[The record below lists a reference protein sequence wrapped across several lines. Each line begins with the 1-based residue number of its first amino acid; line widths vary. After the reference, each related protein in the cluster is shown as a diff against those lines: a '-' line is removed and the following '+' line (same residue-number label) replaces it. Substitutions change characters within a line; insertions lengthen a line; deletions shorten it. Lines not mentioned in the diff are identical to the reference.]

1 MNRAAGGAG
10 AEGRAASGPPGAV
23 LVRLLIAGGSLM
35 VGAGLVACDDAS
47 ATADGFPIALPATGG
62 TLDPAGGLVALEGP
76 DGTGRIV
83 IDTGSPL
90 TFVRGQAEG
99 VAHMTRRNFDI
110 LGATPGTNGYPL
122 RASFR
127 NIPVLP
133 VSLPPGPDVVLGAD
147 VLRGFS
153 LQIDFGAPAPVLTMW
168 SGQRAPESF
177 LGAAQCGGTVA
188 SPTCFASLH
197 FNLVG
202 GGELT
207 AISEPDFLGL
217 TGPVEFSAT
226 RLVLRACAAPWEA
239 NPVTDQ
245 DTLPCCTRSAAV
257 TLPSSASPIQL
268 GYAPTGT
275 DLALVVATGLGPT
288 VLAQSAWEAI
298 VTSWSRIPGAVPL
311 PAPQPGPP
319 VSFPSL
325 PEPLTDV
332 MWAELPR
339 LALVDLESEPSTNP
353 GSCVELAR
361 ARRLE
366 WVERRR
372 AEVSLGLSTLEA
384 FPQTCDTDLREP
396 SKAQNAAGYVEM
408 GGNVKVAII
417 PDGSAVLQTVRAEVR
432 QQGPQIDGFLG
443 TDVLAQTTMEIDYG
457 ASSPRVVF
465 SCQPGLER
473 AICLASPR
481 CARQASPGDVHS
493 CFGLP
498 PLSLP
503 DPKDCPAETCHP
515 ECR

>member
-1 MNRAAGGAG
+1 MNRAGRGAGAPSGLTAPFRALGPLARLVVVAGGASVVAG
-10 AEGRAASGPPGAV
+10 AT
-23 LVRLLIAGGSLM
+23 
-35 VGAGLVACDDAS
+35 ACDDAS
-47 ATADGFPIALPATGG
+47 VTVDGFPIALPARGG
-62 TLDPAGGLVALEGP
+62 TPAGGLVARRGMGADDLMA
-76 DGTGRIV
+76 

-90 TFVRGQAEG
+90 TFVRGQADG
-99 VAHMTRRNFDI
+99 VAHMTRRSFDI
-110 LGATPGTNGYPL
+110 LGAIPGKNGYPL
-122 RASFR
+122 RASFQH
-127 NIPVLP
+127 IQVLP
-133 VSLPPGPDVVLGAD
+133 VSLDPAGPDIVLGAD

-153 LQIDFGAPAPVLTMW
+153 LQIDFGVPALTMW
-168 SGQRAPESF
+168 SGQRAPDSF
-177 LGAAQCGGTVA
+177 LGAAQCGGTPA
-188 SPTCFASLH
+188 SPTCFATLH

-207 AISEPDFLGL
+207 AVSEPDFLGL

-226 RLVLRACAAPWEA
+226 RLILRTCAAPWNA
-239 NPVTDQ
+239 SPPTDQ
-245 DTLPCCTRSAAV
+245 QETPLCCTRSAAV
-257 TLPSSASPIQL
+257 NLPTAASPLQF

-288 VLAQSAWEAI
+288 VLAESAWNTI
-298 VTSWSRIPGAVPL
+298 VTNWNRIPGAEPL

-325 PEPLTDV
+325 PDPVTNV

-339 LALVDLESEPSTNP
+339 LALVDLESDPSTNP

-372 AEVSLGLSTLEA
+372 AEGMEA
-384 FPQTCDTDLREP
+384 FAQLCDTDLREP
-396 SKAQNAAGYVEM
+396 TKAQNAAGYVEM

-417 PDGSAVLQTVRAEVR
+417 PDGTAVLQTVRAELR

-443 TDVLAQTTMEIDYG
+443 TDVLAETMMEIDYG
-457 ASSPRVVF
+457 ASPARVVF
-465 SCQPGLER
+465 SCQPGVAR
-473 AICLASPR
+473 ASCLASPR

-498 PLSLP
+498 PLPLP
-503 DPKDCPAETCHP
+503 ERKTSPAETCVP
-515 ECR
+515 SEGV

>member
-1 MNRAAGGAG
+1 MIRSRRAPGAHGAAAPGRSVAALARLVVAGGAC
-10 AEGRAASGPPGAV
+10 AVAVGP
-23 LVRLLIAGGSLM
+23 
-35 VGAGLVACDDAS
+35 ACDDAS

-62 TLDPAGGLVALEGP
+62 TLAGGLVARRGQGP
-76 DGTGRIV
+76 ADFIA

-90 TFVRGQAEG
+90 TFVRGQADG
-99 VAHMTRRNFDI
+99 VAHMTRWSFDI
-110 LGATPGTNGYPL
+110 LGAIQGTIDGKARFPL
-122 RASFR
+122 RASFH

-133 VSLPPGPDVVLGAD
+133 VSLPAGPDIVLGAD

-153 LQIDFGAPAPVLTMW
+153 LQIDFGGPALTMW
-168 SGQRAPESF
+168 SGQRAPDSF
-177 LGAAQCGGTVA
+177 LGAAQCGGTVS

-207 AISEPDFLGL
+207 AISEPDFVGL

-239 NPVTDQ
+239 SPVTDG
-245 DTLPCCTRSAAV
+245 DETPLCCTRSAAV
-257 TLPSSASPIQL
+257 TLPASASPIQL

-288 VLAQSAWEAI
+288 VLAESAWNAI
-298 VTSWSRIPGAVPL
+298 VSNWNRIPGAVPL
-311 PAPQPGPP
+311 PEPQAGPP
-319 VSFPSL
+319 LSFPSL
-325 PEPLTDV
+325 PDPLTNV
-332 MWAELPR
+332 MWAVLPR
-339 LALVDLESEPSTNP
+339 FALVDLESDPSTNP

-366 WVERRR
+366 WIERRR
-372 AEVSLGLSTLEA
+372 AEGMEA
-384 FPQTCDTDLREP
+384 FPQLCDTDLREP

-417 PDGSAVLQTVRAEVR
+417 PDGTAVLQTVRAELR

-443 TDVLAQTTMEIDYG
+443 TDVLAPTTMEIDYG
-457 ASSPRVVF
+457 ASPSRVVF
-465 SCQPGLER
+465 SCQPGLAR
-473 AICLASPR
+473 TTCLASPR

-498 PLSLP
+498 PQPLH
-503 DPKDCPAETCHP
+503 DPKTCTPETCP
-515 ECR
+515 PSVCR